1 MSYNYVD
8 SKLEMP
14 EQITTDIINE
24 NFEQNN
30 EYNFNL
36 NEFHVDT
43 NNEERI
49 NLENII
55 KKEFMGLK
63 NRKENNKKIL
73 ILMILILEI
82 K

>member
-1 MSYNYVD
+1 
-8 SKLEMP
+8 
-14 EQITTDIINE
+14 
-24 NFEQNN
+24 
-30 EYNFNL
+30 L

>member
-55 KKEFMGLK
+55 QKEFMGLK